1 MVGRNRPRDF
11 AFEDEPRPDTE
22 VTLGPLLLLLLGC
35 GLVLLCGTCFGAGY
49 MMGRRSAPHTDAATQ
64 QSAMSGRPAAAQPL
78 GAQGKPM
85 AKGTAT
91 ALPVPSTPA
100 GDAAGSPGDATAAQ
114 NPLMSYAPAANAGPS
129 QSAGQNA
136 NQALVHPALSAA
148 ESVPAAHVQPAVGGP
163 MVQIAAVSHSEDADV
178 LMSALRKR
186 GYAVTARRVVGDNLI
201 HVQIG
206 PFASRAEANAMS
218 QKLLGDGYNA
228 VVLP

>member
-1 MVGRNRPRDF
+1 MVGNNRTRDF
-11 AFEDEPRPDTE
+11 AVEDKPHPDTE
-22 VTLGPLLLLLLGC
+22 LTLGPMLLLLLSC
-35 GLVLLCGTCFGAGY
+35 GLLLLCCTCFGAGY
-49 MMGRRSAPHTDAATQ
+49 LVGRRSAPHTDSTAQ
-64 QSAMSGRPAAAQPL
+64 QPAANGLPGATQPL

-85 AKGTAT
+85 AKGTLA
-91 ALPVPSTPA
+91 AVPAQSVPEDETH
-100 GDAAGSPGDATAAQ
+100 GAAADATAAQ
-114 NPLMSYAPAANAGPS
+114 SPLTGYAPATNAAPG

-136 NQALVHPALSAA
+136 NQALVHPAMSAA
-148 ESVPAAHVQPAVGGP
+148 ETAPTAQTQPAANGP

-186 GYAVTARRVVGDNLI
+186 GYAVTARRVAGDNLI